1 MRIRISVL
9 GKYFLESQLLFSIE
23 ENRIEEFQL
32 GETYNSDR
40 VQLPDQL
47 RAKKKLKHITM
58 YTVLVPAKY

>member
-32 GETYNSDR
+32 GETYNSDL

-58 YTVLVPAKY
+58 YTVQVPAKY